1 MTKNDDESHYS
12 GAGHYDDEEN
22 SEEFRDSVQRRNTAI
37 EVVMTKKEKDRIRM
51 FRWMVAGM
59 LVMIV
64 GVTVLAYF
72 LLSGEETKKFE
83 TAVSTVV
90 QVEGI
95 QSSGRSRQ
103 RLHHANA
110 CFLLLSTY
118 PV

>member
-83 TAVSTVV
+83 TAVSTVQYKSRV
-90 QVEGI
+90 SSQVVGPGSDCI
-95 QSSGRSRQ
+95 MLMPASCSS
-103 RLHHANA
+103 
-110 CFLLLSTY
+110 FY